1 MSIRQRILH
10 LAVHFPLPPDM
21 GQKIVTLDD
30 LTYLSRLHDVTVI
43 CFLDGVLESRRAEL
57 LADLRKKLPQ
67 VTVLPPLPI
76 TVYRPGLASKVA
88 VFARSV
94 MAGRPFVVQKYAD
107 PGYRAAA
114 AAALAEDGWAAVV
127 VDHLH
132 PACVLDLVEAW
143 RARTGGKIIFR
154 MHDLV
159 VETLELY
166 RDGLPW
172 WSPRRLAVAWDIG
185 VSRRFERRVVAT
197 SDVLWTVTARLL
209 ELLRADRAMKLPPV
223 ARHLPVAVKIPER
236 PAPAK
241 AEPGTGVVP
250 EPAASAEVLYI
261 GTAHYP
267 PNALGLDWFIREC
280 WPRILSQVPGARL
293 HIVGRGAA
301 ALDTIGR
308 PNIVLHDYV
317 ESLAESYRTSRAFIV
332 PLFSGSG
339 IRLKIL
345 EAFANQVAVVSTT
358 CGYAGLPVEPGR
370 QLIVADDA
378 DGFADGVAELLL
390 NPARAQEL
398 IAAAGAYL
406 VKEHSPAGKEAV
418 LAELPLGHAKPA

>member
-1 MSIRQRILH
+1 VNRAGEPVSRQKILH

-30 LTYLSRLHDVTVI
+30 LTYLSRLHDVTVV
-43 CFLDGVLESRRAEL
+43 CFLDGVLEARRETL
-57 LADLRKKLPQ
+57 IADLQKKLPA

-76 TVYRPGLASKVA
+76 TVYRPGIMSKVA

-94 MAGRPFVVQKYAD
+94 LAGRPFVVQKYAD
-107 PGYRAAA
+107 PAYRATAEK
-114 AAALAEDGWAAVV
+114 ALSQDGWSAVV
-127 VDHLH
+127 IDHLH
-132 PACVLDLVEAW
+132 PACVLDLVIAW
-143 RARTGGKIIFR
+143 RRRTGGKIIFR

-159 VETLELY
+159 IETLELY
-166 RDGLPW
+166 RDALPW
-172 WSPRRLAVAWDIG
+172 WSPKRLAVAWDIG
-185 VSRRFERRVVAT
+185 VSRRFEHQVVAT
-197 SDVLWTVTARLL
+197 SDILLTVTARLL
-209 ELLRADRAMKLPPV
+209 ELLRKEKTMQLPAF
-223 ARHLPVAVKIPER
+223 ARHLPVAVKIPAAALAPGAE
-236 PAPAK
+236 PPLDAPA
-241 AEPGTGVVP
+241 ATD
-250 EPAASAEVLYI
+250 VLYI
-261 GTAHYP
+261 GTTHYP
-267 PNALGLDWFIREC
+267 PNALGLDWFIRQC
-280 WPRILSQVPGARL
+280 WPRIQSQVPGARL

-301 ALDTIGR
+301 ALDTLGR

-317 ESLAESYRTSRAFIV
+317 ESLEKSYASARAFIV

-358 CGYAGLPVEPGR
+358 CGYAGLPVEPGK

-390 NPARAQEL
+390 NAKRADEL
-398 IAAAGAYL
+398 VAAATKYL

-418 LAELPLGHAKPA
+418 LAELPLGA